1 MLSRDWECSR
11 AKGIRTSQR
20 VVVPARAQSLRYWSR
35 VQAARALGSLGG
47 GRMLETPSET
57 HRGLKTHLRLT
68 SARLTRTSA
77 STPRCFQRPSM
88 KRFSQVIELK
98 KEYKEE
104 YLKYVMTYKR
114 NLQHGSSHPLN
125 PGCIVTFGRRSSQ
138 VRTQPRTR
146 HAKLNWC
153 FRSQKSPY

>member
-1 MLSRDWECSR
+1 MGSMLSRDWECSR
-11 AKGIRTSQR
+11 AKGIRTSQA
-20 VVVPARAQSLRYWSR
+20 VVFPVRARSFRYWSM
-35 VQAARALGSLGG
+35 VQAPRALGSLGG
-47 GRMLETPSET
+47 GRMQETPSET
-57 HRGLKTHLRLT
+57 RRGIEIT
-68 SARLTRTSA
+68 SPADISKVYSYLHIH
-77 STPRCFQRPSM
+77 PRCFQRPSM

-125 PGCIVTFGRRSSQ
+125 PGCTVTSGRGSSQ

-146 HAKLNWC
+146 RANLSWC
-153 FRSQKSPY
+153 LRS